1 MTSGQSNNHKKEKA
15 MSEKRRQSWK
25 IGNGI
30 FFVGLGLLFLTGWW
44 WPGIALVFAASA
56 LGRALAAGKSWQEAR
71 GALLLAVIA
80 LLFSLP
86 GLMGSLSGAFWR
98 WLPLIFVGLGLYMLF
113 SGRCRSLFGHGDDDE
128 KRKNKRKNDNGG
140 DIHQV

>member
-1 MTSGQSNNHKKEKA
+1 

-44 WPGIALVFAASA
+44 WPGIMLVFVVSA

-80 LLFSLP
+80 LLFSWP

-113 SGRCRSLFGHGDDDE
+113 GGRCRSLFGHGDDDE
-128 KRKNKRKNDNGG
+128 KRKNDNGG

>member
-1 MTSGQSNNHKKEKA
+1 

-44 WPGIALVFAASA
+44 WPGIALVFAASV
-56 LGRALAAGKSWQEAR
+56 LGRVLAAGKSLQEAR

-113 SGRCRSLFGHGDDDE
+113 GGHCRSLFGHGDDDE

>member
-1 MTSGQSNNHKKEKA
+1 MNNDEGSGKA
-15 MSEKRRQSWK
+15 SQ

-44 WPGIALVFAASA
+44 WPGIMLVFAASA

-113 SGRCRSLFGHGDDDE
+113 SGRCRSFFGHGDDDE
-128 KRKNKRKNDNGG
+128 KRKNKRKNDDG

>member
-1 MTSGQSNNHKKEKA
+1 

-44 WPGIALVFAASA
+44 WPGIMLVFAASA

-113 SGRCRSLFGHGDDDE
+113 SGHCRSLFGHGDDAE

>member
-1 MTSGQSNNHKKEKA
+1 

-44 WPGIALVFAASA
+44 WPGIMLVFAASV

-98 WLPLIFVGLGLYMLF
+98 WLPLIFVGIGLYMLF
-113 SGRCRSLFGHGDDDE
+113 GGHCRSLFGHGDNDE

>member
-1 MTSGQSNNHKKEKA
+1 MGIDEKSGKA
-15 MSEKRRQSWK
+15 SQ

-44 WPGIALVFAASA
+44 WPGIMLVFAAAA
-56 LGRALAAGKSWQEAR
+56 LGRALAAGKSWQDAR
-71 GALLLAVIA
+71 GALLLAGIA

-98 WLPLIFVGLGLYMLF
+98 WLPLIFVGVGLYMLF
-113 SGRCRSLFGHGDDDE
+113 GGRCRPRFGDRDDDE
-128 KRKNKRKNDNGG
+128 KGKNKRKNDDDG

>member
-1 MTSGQSNNHKKEKA
+1 
-15 MSEKRRQSWK
+15 MSAHEKRRQSWK
-25 IGNGI
+25 VGNGI

-44 WPGIALVFAASA
+44 WPGIMLVFALSA

-98 WLPLIFVGLGLYMLF
+98 WLPLIFVGVGLYMLF
-113 SGRCRSLFGHGDDDE
+113 GGRCRSFFGHGDDDE
-128 KRKNKRKNDNGG
+128 KRKNKRKNDDGG

>member
-1 MTSGQSNNHKKEKA
+1 MNNDEGSGKA
-15 MSEKRRQSWK
+15 SQ

-44 WPGIALVFAASA
+44 WPGIMLVFAASA

-71 GALLLAVIA
+71 GALLLAGVA

-86 GLMGSLSGAFWR
+86 GLMGSLSSAFWR
-98 WLPLIFVGLGLYMLF
+98 WLPLIFVGIGLYMLF
-113 SGRCRSLFGHGDDDE
+113 GGHCRSLFGHGDDDE
-128 KRKNKRKNDNGG
+128 KRKNKRKNDDG